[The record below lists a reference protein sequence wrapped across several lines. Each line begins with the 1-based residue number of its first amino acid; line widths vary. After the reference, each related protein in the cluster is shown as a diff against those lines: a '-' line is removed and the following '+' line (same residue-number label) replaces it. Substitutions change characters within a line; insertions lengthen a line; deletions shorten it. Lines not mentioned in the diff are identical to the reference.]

1 MPEMAHGS
9 PRFLT
14 AGTRLCAVFG
24 QPIRH
29 SASPSM
35 HNAAFDA
42 VGLDW
47 AYAACEVDPKFLGE
61 ALAGARRMG
70 FCGLNLTVPHKLE
83 AIEWVDEL
91 DESAKA
97 WGAVNTVVFE
107 AEVDGEWI
115 PVGQVDPTGR
125 AIRSKGYNTDA
136 DALIRALKEDLRI
149 EPRSAR
155 VLLLGAGGAA
165 RAAALKLADEGV
177 LELWLVNRTL
187 SKAEE
192 LAAEISHRY
201 PAVTIDVGY
210 PESDVEIILNGTS
223 LGLKP
228 TDPLPL
234 DTERFPLER
243 ADGVYD
249 MIYRP
254 AVTPLLAAA
263 HAAGCQTA
271 NGLGMLLYQGA
282 AAWELWTGR
291 PAPIDV
297 MREALGREVYGGPR

>member
-1 MPEMAHGS
+1 MAHGYLRHLS
-9 PRFLT
+9 

-29 SASPSM
+29 SASPAM
-35 HNAAFDA
+35 HNAAFEA
-42 VGLDW
+42 AGLDW
-47 AYAACEVDPKFLGE
+47 AYVACEVDPKHLGE
-61 ALAGARRMG
+61 ALTGARRMG
-70 FCGLNLTVPHKLE
+70 FHGLNLTVPHKLE

-91 DESAKA
+91 DESARA

-107 AEVDGEWI
+107 AELDGEWF
-115 PVGQVDPTGR
+115 PVGQIDPTGR

-177 LELWLVNRTL
+177 LELWLVNRTVA
-187 SKAEE
+187 KAEE
-192 LAAEISHRY
+192 LASEISHRY
-201 PAVTIDVGY
+201 PAVTVEVGY

-223 LGLKP
+223 LGLKAG
-228 TDPLPL
+228 DPLPL
-234 DTERFPLER
+234 DVDRFPLER

-254 AVTPLLAAA
+254 AVTPLLVAA
-263 HAAGCQTA
+263 HAAGCQTS

-291 PAPIDV
+291 PAPIEV

>member
-1 MPEMAHGS
+1 MAHGYLRHLS
-9 PRFLT
+9 

-29 SASPSM
+29 SASPAM
-35 HNAAFDA
+35 HNAAFEA
-42 VGLDW
+42 AGLDW
-47 AYAACEVDPKFLGE
+47 AYVACEVDPTYLGE
-61 ALAGARRMG
+61 AITGARRMG

-97 WGAVNTVVFE
+97 WGAVNTVAFE
-107 AEVDGEWI
+107 AEVDGEWF
-115 PVGQVDPTGR
+115 PVGQIDPTGR

-177 LELWLVNRTL
+177 LELWLVNRTIP
-187 SKAEE
+187 KAQE
-192 LAAEISHRY
+192 LATEISHRY
-201 PAVTIDVGY
+201 PAVTVDVGY

-223 LGLKP
+223 LGLKSG
-228 TDPLPL
+228 DPLPL
-234 DTERFPLER
+234 DVDRFPLER

-254 AVTPLLAAA
+254 AVTPLLTAA

-291 PAPIDV
+291 QAPIEV

>member
-1 MPEMAHGS
+1 MAHGY
-9 PRFLT
+9 PRFPS

-29 SASPSM
+29 SASPAL
-35 HNAAFDA
+35 HNAAFEA
-42 VGLDW
+42 AGLDW
-47 AYAACEVDPKFLGE
+47 AYVACEVEPRFLGE
-61 ALAGARRMG
+61 ALVGAGRMG

-83 AIEWVDEL
+83 ALEWVDVL
-91 DESAKA
+91 DESARA

-107 AEVDGEWI
+107 VEVDGEWF
-115 PVGQVDPTGR
+115 PVGLREPDGR
-125 AIRSKGYNTDA
+125 PIRSKGYNTDA
-136 DALIRALKEDLRI
+136 DALIRALKEDLRV

-165 RAAALKLADEGV
+165 RSAALRLADEGV

-187 SKAEE
+187 SKVEE
-192 LAAEISHRY
+192 LAAEISNRY
-201 PAVTIDVGY
+201 PAVTVEVGY

-223 LGLKP
+223 LGLKSG
-228 TDPLPL
+228 DPLPL
-234 DTERFPLER
+234 DTDRFPLER

-254 AVTPLLAAA
+254 AVTPLLTAAQ
-263 HAAGCQTA
+263 AAGCQTA

-291 PAPIDV
+291 PAPLEV